1 MKANYECDLHGHTNR
16 SDGNDSP
23 AEFIRHAAQRG
34 VKIAAITD
42 HDVIPPAVV
51 DTAQGEKDILVYA
64 REQGVQLIKGIEI
77 SCETYIDDVHLVCF
91 HCDWEDPYFSDLD
104 TFTVKSKVDSY
115 RKLIQALSEKGMPMS
130 WQEVLNNNGN
140 SIPDHLVQKKMI
152 FELMVRKGYFE
163 NWQDAKLFVKN
174 SREIVIKREKPDSV
188 SVIQAVHKMGGIV
201 ILAHPYLISE
211 PVTYQGKE
219 LTRKEFIQVL
229 TEAGLDGI
237 EASYTYDK
245 TSYSGT
251 MTAAEIKA
259 EVEQLYTGQ
268 GLIISGGSDYHADGK
283 KGVKNPREIGD
294 CGITMEDF
302 MKYEALKHLVEQPL

>member
-1 MKANYECDLHGHTNR
+1 
-16 SDGNDSP
+16 
-23 AEFIRHAAQRG
+23 
-34 VKIAAITD
+34 
-42 HDVIPPAVV
+42 
-51 DTAQGEKDILVYA
+51 
-64 REQGVQLIKGIEI
+64 
-77 SCETYIDDVHLVCF
+77 
-91 HCDWEDPYFSDLD
+91 
-104 TFTVKSKVDSY
+104 
-115 RKLIQALSEKGMPMS
+115 
-130 WQEVLNNNGN
+130 
-140 SIPDHLVQKKMI
+140 
-152 FELMVRKGYFE
+152 MVRKGYFE